1 MFLLLLLFALVLWWF
16 NGGSQEVDVVKLNAS
31 GLGKE
36 LLQERRMHDYQFYP
50 ATNPKIHYIGRWT
63 STPNRLR
70 KDGTFPGVY
79 FDVIIQNTTS
89 LLLALHNAPQPN
101 FVASPTARLE
111 PISTTAPPGHR
122 HFRFHAASANEK
134 PALPISLLAQ
144 VDDEEYILLPN
155 SSSLVSISSNSLD
168 LSKQHRVRII
178 APMTDNLGQGVVEL
192 DGLWLSKGGKLL
204 KVPGSMLSEDYLDED
219 LLKAEND
226 QVGKKHR
233 TGLHQIEKDG
243 NTKHDQHTISE
254 EMEER
259 LAEAS
264 NRKRILEVI
273 SDSPGSFPERQRG
286 RRTGGADGLLSGVM
300 GWDYLLGE
308 MFGADH
314 VTIGADGMCLI
325 PECIGGTGQPAGL
338 GDVFF
343 RSGPSD
349 SPYFDHPWMFSGY
362 IPDVMVLHIGSSD
375 DASFHTYKAEYN
387 ITLWQL
393 SEKFEATYVSLV
405 KAIRNL
411 AYPKHPSLI
420 QSERSGSS
428 GIISSNA
435 PASIPIFIMRPF
447 RGQLEQATQ
456 SAVAKLRLDG
466 DKAVFWL
473 DTSGWL
479 DPDVESADYPD
490 FFLDESMTP
499 PRWRLTEQGNQRAA
513 IFLHTHVCRYLAAD
527 EGKCAFLPHEVYQGK
542 VWDPE
547 EAKFDKYIEDEK
559 ERKLKKIFWENEGP
573 LISNEAVDGLI

>member
-1 MFLLLLLFALVLWWF
+1 MSSA
-16 NGGSQEVDVVKLNAS
+16 
-31 GLGKE
+31 GLS
-36 LLQERRMHDYQFYP
+36 LR
-50 ATNPKIHYIGRWT
+50 ANT
-63 STPNRLR
+63 SS
-70 KDGTFPGVY
+70 GVY

-343 RSGPSD
+343 RRYARVLGTHSKLTFCTQWPFRLSIFRPPLDVQRIHSRRHGSLEINFLRICHRDANSGQ
-349 SPYFDHPWMFSGY
+349 
-362 IPDVMVLHIGSSD
+362 VLHIGSSD